1 MRRARHRRRYG
12 VTYGIVQMAMPSPT
26 WYTIS
31 AAVCAIA
38 VSTTAFIR
46 FTGMTA
52 PEPTGLILPGTC

>member
-1 MRRARHRRRYG
+1 
-12 VTYGIVQMAMPSPT
+12 MAMPSPT